1 MRALWLFGLFGCRG
15 GLVFNCTDPAPNQ
28 SPPSLRKP
36 PGQEIGPVGL
46 PAAGYHGESTREAN
60 VLSDQGASL
69 CLSLALFL

>member
-1 MRALWLFGLFGCRG
+1 MRALWLFGLFGCRR
-15 GLVFNCTDPAPNQ
+15 GLVFNCMDPAPNQ
-28 SPPSLRKP
+28 